1 MDRLDFHPSCRP
13 TSALERRTSRRRIGA
28 MAALGV
34 LVAGG
39 LVATVLWV
47 SNAGQAGYG
56 VAAHPAEALV
66 LGGHGPSLERG
77 GGWQRLTPLY

>member
-1 MDRLDFHPSCRP
+1 MERLDFHPSCRP
-13 TSALERRTSRRRIGA
+13 TSAQERRTSRHRLGA
-28 MAALGV
+28 IAALGV

-47 SNAGQAGYG
+47 SNAGQAGHSA
-56 VAAHPAEALV
+56 AAHPAAALV